1 MASTFLTRL
10 RLGPLLVDAKGV
22 NRLYESRLRRRDL
35 AMLIGA
41 AFLAMLVVTIVS
53 EPLHVF
59 LNGVWVVI
67 RDVWL
72 RIADWVFG

>member
-1 MASTFLTRL
+1 
-10 RLGPLLVDAKGV
+10 
-22 NRLYESRLRRRDL
+22 
-35 AMLIGA
+35 
-41 AFLAMLVVTIVS
+41 MLVVTIVS